1 MKVGIGVFGSRLPGL
16 GNDESSCPDS
26 VRKKRNHYGI
36 ELRTDILRVTFVGP
50 SARELGRCCY
60 AHAFKYFHVVKM
72 PQCQRSTEKQA
83 SRCVSLL
90 DLASSTR
97 MC

>member
-1 MKVGIGVFGSRLPGL
+1 MSQAVLIQSERNESTAELSSVLRSQGILAGNIRGTISQGVGTVL
-16 GNDESSCPDS
+16 
-26 VRKKRNHYGI
+26 
-36 ELRTDILRVTFVGP
+36 LR
-50 SARELGRCCY
+50 AC
-60 AHAFKYFHVVKM
+60 FKYFHVVKM